1 MIEAD
6 AILAR
11 MRQALAEPKIVT
23 GAPVWRQGNRPRK
36 LVLAALAEGPTL
48 NAELH
53 ITAVVDLP
61 NEDMSFQ
68 LCLAEPSD
76 MFPIARFDWRPPRAH
91 TNRVGPHR
99 GLTSF
104 TGLHPFEENAALGL
118 SAMVANNLPIS
129 LPIDPEPADF
139 GQAVAYV
146 CATFNLAFRNELPTP
161 PWSLSLI

>member
-11 MRQALAEPKIVT
+11 MRQVLAEPKMVT
-23 GAPVWRQGNRPRK
+23 GTPTWRQGNRPRK
-36 LVLAALAEGPTL
+36 LVLVAFAEGPTL

-53 ITAVVDLP
+53 VSAVVDLP
-61 NEDMSFQ
+61 SEDMSFQ
-68 LCLAEPSD
+68 LCLAEPAD
-76 MFPIARFDWRPPRAH
+76 TFPIARFDWRPPRAH
-91 TNRVGPHR
+91 INRVGPHR

-118 SAMVANNLPIS
+118 SAMVANNLPVS
-129 LPIDPEPADF
+129 LPVAPEPANF
-139 GQAVAYV
+139 EQAVAYV

-161 PWSLSLI
+161 PWSPSLI